1 MKNKVEIYTDGACS
15 PNPGVGG
22 WGAVLIYGEH
32 RKEMSEGYI
41 KTTNNRMELLS
52 VVASLEVLKREGLDI
67 EITSDSKYVVDSV
80 NKGWVFNWEKSNF
93 KKRKNDDLWR
103 RFLIEYRKH
112 QVKMIW
118 VRGHNEHPLNEEC
131 DKLAVETRKG
141 NNLKIDTGYG
151 TNNIR

>member
-112 QVKMIW
+112 SIEMIW

-141 NNLKIDTGYG
+141 NNLKIDIGYDM
-151 TNNIR
+151 